1 MSTLP
6 AGMTREVV
14 HPGLLAVTIGGH
26 EEYLTR
32 HDLRIARRQ
41 IERED
46 SDGYARVR
54 GLRLDESQLAAL
66 EADMGAPRPTR
77 LGIHGVCET
86 HAAMMADDATPV
98 VTAADLE
105 RWRTPTVEPHVA
117 CAGCTYEAVSA

>member
-86 HAAMMADDATPV
+86 HAAMADDATPV

-117 CAGCTYEAVSA
+117 CAGCTYEVVSA

>member
-1 MSTLP
+1 
-6 AGMTREVV
+6 MTREVV

-66 EADMGAPRPTR
+66 EADMGAPAV
-77 LGIHGVCET
+77 LDFE
-86 HAAMMADDATPV
+86 
-98 VTAADLE
+98 DL
-105 RWRTPTVEPHVA
+105 RSIPSLPHHTGA
-117 CAGCTYEAVSA
+117 EQ